1 MDASFNERA
10 AASALLKVFGFTPKT
25 ANALCDALGCAEAVY
40 SLGEGE
46 LAGLVGAKIRSKIRR
61 QDFDEA
67 KDELKRLYAKGISF
81 VARSEAA
88 YPALLRDC
96 EDAPAGLYVRSATAP
111 DELFASDRRSLAVV
125 GTRDADLYGLE
136 CCERIVRTVAG
147 CSPPCVIV
155 SGLALGIDV
164 RAHRSALDSG
174 IPTIA
179 VLPTGIDSVY
189 PYRHR
194 DIAERIATTPGCALI
209 TDYPP
214 CTAPL
219 AVNFIRRNR
228 IIAGLSASTVLVES
242 RRSGGGILTARLASG
257 YGRGVFCV
265 PGRIGDARSEGCN
278 LLIREQLAET
288 ISDFDSLCTQ
298 LGMETSLG
306 SGKGRRSLA
315 EAIREKYGRENCSL
329 PETIAGLVA
338 ASRGITPE
346 ELCRE
351 TGERYETVLSAVLTL
366 QNDGFLEM
374 DLLQRCC
381 INVNFV

>member
-194 DIAERIATTPGCALI
+194 DIAERIAA
-209 TDYPP
+209 
-214 CTAPL
+214 
-219 AVNFIRRNR
+219 
-228 IIAGLSASTVLVES
+228 ES
-242 RRSGGGILTARLASG
+242 
-257 YGRGVFCV
+257 
-265 PGRIGDARSEGCN
+265 SE
-278 LLIREQLAET
+278 
-288 ISDFDSLCTQ
+288 
-298 LGMETSLG
+298 
-306 SGKGRRSLA
+306 K
-315 EAIREKYGRENCSL
+315 
-329 PETIAGLVA
+329 
-338 ASRGITPE
+338 PE
-346 ELCRE
+346 E
-351 TGERYETVLSAVLTL
+351 
-366 QNDGFLEM
+366 
-374 DLLQRCC
+374 
-381 INVNFV
+381 